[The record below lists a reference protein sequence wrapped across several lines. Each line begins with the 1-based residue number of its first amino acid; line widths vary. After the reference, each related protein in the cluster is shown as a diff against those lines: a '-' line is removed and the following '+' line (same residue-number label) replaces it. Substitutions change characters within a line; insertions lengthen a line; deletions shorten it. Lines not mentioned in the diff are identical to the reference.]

1 MNCNTQCQHQGY
13 EKQHL
18 HTNKSSKTL
27 TSAQL
32 AELQNC
38 LQRINDILGL
48 SITISD
54 AHTTHRSSTSSRKH
68 TTPRVTNATF
78 TYRWLNTYPKHI
90 TTLYQYLLRAQW
102 IAADTPPDEF
112 FSLFT
117 GEDSNAR
124 IKWIGSNLQLA
135 YLIRV
140 MTERNYISIPK
151 RIGKWTCVYNHFVDK
166 NSRQLPRLNS
176 LHIPKRSKLA
186 VEQMAELLNP
196 NT

>member
-1 MNCNTQCQHQGY
+1 MKT
-13 EKQHL
+13 
-18 HTNKSSKTL
+18 KSI

-54 AHTTHRSSTSSRKH
+54 VHTTHRSSACPRKR

-78 TYRWLNTYPKHI
+78 TYRWLATAPQRI
-90 TTLYQYLLRAQW
+90 TMLYQYLLCAQW
-102 IAADTPPDEF
+102 IAADTQPDDF
-112 FSLFT
+112 FTFFT
-117 GEDSNAR
+117 GKASNIR

-140 MTERNYISIPK
+140 MTERNYISTPK
-151 RIGKWTCVYNHFVDK
+151 RVGKWTCVYNHFVDK

-176 LHIPKRSKLA
+176 LHIPTKSKLA

>member
-1 MNCNTQCQHQGY
+1 MKT
-13 EKQHL
+13 
-18 HTNKSSKTL
+18 KSI

-54 AHTTHRSSTSSRKH
+54 VHTTHRSSACPRKRIA
-68 TTPRVTNATF
+68 PRVTNATF
-78 TYRWLNTYPKHI
+78 TYRWFATAPQRI
-90 TTLYQYLLRAQW
+90 TTLYQYLLRAKW
-102 IAADTPPDEF
+102 IASDTNPDDF
-112 FSLFT
+112 FSIFS
-117 GEDSNAR
+117 GQPSNAR

-135 YLIRV
+135 YLIRL
-140 MTERNYISIPK
+140 MTERNYIFIPK
-151 RIGKWTCVYNHFVDK
+151 RVGKWTCVYNHFVDK

-176 LHIPKRSKLA
+176 LHIPTKSKL
-186 VEQMAELLNP
+186 VVDQMAELLNP

>member
-1 MNCNTQCQHQGY
+1 MKAT
-13 EKQHL
+13 
-18 HTNKSSKTL
+18 TL

-54 AHTTHRSSTSSRKH
+54 AHNTHRSTIRPRKRTTHRV
-68 TTPRVTNATF
+68 TTATF
-78 TYRWLNTYPKHI
+78 TYRWLATAPQCI
-90 TTLYQYLLRAQW
+90 THLYQYLLRAQW
-102 IAADTPPDEF
+102 IASDTNPDDF

-117 GEDSNAR
+117 GKETNAR

-140 MTERNYISIPK
+140 MTEQNYISIPK
-151 RIGKWTCVYNHFVDK
+151 RVGKWTCVYNHFVDK
-166 NSRQLPRLNS
+166 NNCQLRNLNA
-176 LHIPKRSKLA
+176 LHIPLRSKMA
-186 VEQMAELLNP
+186 VKQMAEILNP
-196 NT
+196 NIPLI

>member
-1 MNCNTQCQHQGY
+1 MKT
-13 EKQHL
+13 
-18 HTNKSSKTL
+18 KSI

-54 AHTTHRSSTSSRKH
+54 VHTTHRSSACPRKR
-68 TTPRVTNATF
+68 TTPRVTTATF
-78 TYRWLNTYPKHI
+78 TYRWLTTTPHCI
-90 TTLYQYLLRAQW
+90 TKLYQYLLRAKW
-102 IAADTPPDEF
+102 IASDTTPDDF
-112 FSLFT
+112 FSIFT
-117 GEDSNAR
+117 GKESNAR

-135 YLIRV
+135 YLIRL

-151 RIGKWTCVYNHFVDK
+151 RVGKWTCVYNHFVDK

-176 LHIPKRSKLA
+176 LHIPTKSKLA

>member
-1 MNCNTQCQHQGY
+1 MKT
-13 EKQHL
+13 
-18 HTNKSSKTL
+18 KSI

-54 AHTTHRSSTSSRKH
+54 VHTTHRSSTCSRKH
-68 TTPRVTNATF
+68 TTSRVTNATF
-78 TYRWLNTYPKHI
+78 TYRGLATAPQRI
-90 TTLYQYLLRAQW
+90 TTLYQYLLHAKW
-102 IAADTPPDEF
+102 IASDTNPDDF
-112 FSLFT
+112 FSIFS
-117 GEDSNAR
+117 GQPSNAR

-135 YLIRV
+135 YLIRL
-140 MTERNYISIPK
+140 MTERNYIFIPK
-151 RIGKWTCVYNHFVDK
+151 RVGKWTCVYNHFVDK

-176 LHIPKRSKLA
+176 LHIPTKSKLA